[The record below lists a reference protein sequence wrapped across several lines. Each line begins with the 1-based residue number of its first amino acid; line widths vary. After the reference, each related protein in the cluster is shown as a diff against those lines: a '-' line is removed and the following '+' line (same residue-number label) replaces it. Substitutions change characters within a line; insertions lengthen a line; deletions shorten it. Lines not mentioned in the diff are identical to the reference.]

1 MSGDV
6 KIPVAGRSRG
16 FSLMELIAALLI
28 FSVVALLGYRTV
40 FDSISV
46 NLDEARLSV
55 LSALR
60 LAQSRALTSMSAVR
74 LSTASNSLD
83 VRVDLDGDGVFAEN
97 ERISDAGQS
106 FPLTVA
112 ADVTISDVTI
122 TFDATGRTAAS
133 QITLTRSGQSSVI
146 SVSSTGFAN

>member
-1 MSGDV
+1 
-6 KIPVAGRSRG
+6 
-16 FSLMELIAALLI
+16 MELMAALVI
-28 FSVVALLGYRTV
+28 MGVVALLGYRTV

-60 LAQSRALTSMSAVR
+60 LSQSRALTSMADVR
-74 LSTASNSLD
+74 LSTASNSVD

-97 ERISDAGQS
+97 ERISDAGQT
-106 FPLTVA
+106 FPLTVS

-122 TFDATGRTAAS
+122 TFDSTGRTTAS
-133 QITLTRSGQSSVI
+133 QITLTRDGQSSVI

>member
-106 FPLTVA
+106 FPLTVS

-122 TFDATGRTAAS
+122 TFDSTGRTAAS

>member
-1 MSGDV
+1 
-6 KIPVAGRSRG
+6 
-16 FSLMELIAALLI
+16 MELIAALVI
-28 FSVVALLGYRTV
+28 MSVVALLGYRTV

-106 FPLTVA
+106 FPLTVS

-122 TFDATGRTAAS
+122 TFDSTGRTAAS

>member
-1 MSGDV
+1 
-6 KIPVAGRSRG
+6 
-16 FSLMELIAALLI
+16 MELMAALLI
-28 FSVVALLGYRTV
+28 ISVVALLGYRTV

-60 LAQSRALTSMSAVR
+60 LAQSRALTSMADVR
-74 LSTASNSLD
+74 LSTASNNVD

-97 ERISDAGQS
+97 ERISDAGQT
-106 FPLTVA
+106 FPLTVS

-122 TFDATGRTAAS
+122 TFDSTGRTTAS
-133 QITLTRSGQSSVI
+133 QITLTRDGQSSVI

>member
-106 FPLTVA
+106 FPLTVS

-122 TFDATGRTAAS
+122 TFDSTGRTTAS
-133 QITLTRSGQSSVI
+133 QITLTRDGQSSVI

>member
-6 KIPVAGRSRG
+6 KIPVGGRSRG

-83 VRVDLDGDGVFAEN
+83 ARVDLDGDGVFAEN
-97 ERISDAGQS
+97 ERVSDAGQT
-106 FPLTVA
+106 FPLTVS

-122 TFDATGRTAAS
+122 TFDSTGRTAAS

>member
-60 LAQSRALTSMSAVR
+60 LAKSRALTSMSDVR

-83 VRVDLDGDGVFAEN
+83 ARVDLDGDGVFAEN
-97 ERISDAGQS
+97 ERVSDAGQT
-106 FPLTVA
+106 FPLTVS

-122 TFDATGRTAAS
+122 TFDSTGRTCGR
-133 QITLTRSGQSSVI
+133 QYV
-146 SVSSTGFAN
+146 

>member
-1 MSGDV
+1 
-6 KIPVAGRSRG
+6 
-16 FSLMELIAALLI
+16 MELMAALLI

-60 LAQSRALTSMSAVR
+60 LSQSRALTSMADVR
-74 LSTASNSLD
+74 LSTASNSVD

-97 ERISDAGQS
+97 ERISDAGQT
-106 FPLTVA
+106 FPLTVS

-122 TFDATGRTAAS
+122 TFDSTGRTTAS
-133 QITLTRSGQSSVI
+133 QITLTRDGQSSVI

>member
-1 MSGDV
+1 
-6 KIPVAGRSRG
+6 
-16 FSLMELIAALLI
+16 MELIAALVI
-28 FSVVALLGYRTV
+28 MSVVALLGYRTV

-60 LAQSRALTSMSAVR
+60 LAQSRALTSMSDVR

-122 TFDATGRTAAS
+122 TFDATGRTTAG

>member
-1 MSGDV
+1 MLRDA
-6 KIPVAGRSRG
+6 KIRTVGRSRG
-16 FSLMELIAALLI
+16 FSLMELMAALVI
-28 FSVVALLGYRTV
+28 MGVVALLGYRTV

-60 LAQSRALTSMSAVR
+60 LAQSRALTSMSDVR

-106 FPLTVA
+106 FPLTVS

-122 TFDATGRTAAS
+122 TFDSTGRTTAS

>member
-1 MSGDV
+1 
-6 KIPVAGRSRG
+6 
-16 FSLMELIAALLI
+16 MELIAALVI
-28 FSVVALLGYRTV
+28 MSAVALLGYRTV

-60 LAQSRALTSMSAVR
+60 LAQSRALTSMSDVR
-74 LSTASNSLD
+74 LSTASHSLD

-97 ERISDAGQS
+97 ERISDAAQS
-106 FPLTVA
+106 FPLTVS

-122 TFDATGRTAAS
+122 TFD
-133 QITLTRSGQSSVI
+133 
-146 SVSSTGFAN
+146 STGGITGGAPMMV

>member
-1 MSGDV
+1 
-6 KIPVAGRSRG
+6 
-16 FSLMELIAALLI
+16 MELMAALLI

-46 NLDEARLSV
+46 NLDDARLSV

-60 LAQSRALTSMSAVR
+60 LAQSRALASMADVR
-74 LSTASNSLD
+74 LSTASNSVD

-97 ERISDAGQS
+97 ERISDAGQT
-106 FPLTVA
+106 FPLTVS

-122 TFDATGRTAAS
+122 TFDSTGRTTAS
-133 QITLTRSGQSSVI
+133 QITLTRDGQSSVI

>member
-1 MSGDV
+1 
-6 KIPVAGRSRG
+6 
-16 FSLMELIAALLI
+16 MELMAALVI
-28 FSVVALLGYRTV
+28 MGVVALLGYRTV

-60 LAQSRALTSMSAVR
+60 LAQSRALTSMSDVR

-106 FPLTVA
+106 FPLTVS

-122 TFDATGRTAAS
+122 TFDSTGRTTAS

>member
-1 MSGDV
+1 
-6 KIPVAGRSRG
+6 
-16 FSLMELIAALLI
+16 MELMAALLI

-46 NLDEARLSV
+46 NLDDARLSV

-106 FPLTVA
+106 FPLTVS

-122 TFDATGRTAAS
+122 TFDSTGRTTAS

>member
-1 MSGDV
+1 
-6 KIPVAGRSRG
+6 
-16 FSLMELIAALLI
+16 MELMAALLI

-60 LAQSRALTSMSAVR
+60 LSQSRALTSMADVR
-74 LSTASNSLD
+74 LSTASNNVD
-83 VRVDLDGDGVFAEN
+83 VRVDLDGDSVFAEN
-97 ERISDAGQS
+97 ERISDAGQT
-106 FPLTVA
+106 FPLTVS

-122 TFDATGRTAAS
+122 TFDSTGRTTAS
-133 QITLTRSGQSSVI
+133 QITLTRDGQSSVI

>member
-1 MSGDV
+1 
-6 KIPVAGRSRG
+6 
-16 FSLMELIAALLI
+16 MELMAALLI

-60 LAQSRALTSMSAVR
+60 LSQSRALTSMADVR
-74 LSTASNSLD
+74 LSTASNSVD

-97 ERISDAGQS
+97 ERIGDAGQT
-106 FPLTVA
+106 FPLTVS

-122 TFDATGRTAAS
+122 TFDSTGRTTAS
-133 QITLTRSGQSSVI
+133 QITLTRDGQSSVI
-146 SVSSTGFAN
+146 SVSSTGFAD

>member
-6 KIPVAGRSRG
+6 KIPVGGRSRG

-83 VRVDLDGDGVFAEN
+83 ARVDLDGDGVFAEN
-97 ERISDAGQS
+97 ERVSDAGQT
-106 FPLTVA
+106 FPLTVS

-122 TFDATGRTAAS
+122 TFDSTGRTAAS
-133 QITLTRSGQSSVI
+133 QITLTRGGQSSVI

>member
-1 MSGDV
+1 
-6 KIPVAGRSRG
+6 
-16 FSLMELIAALLI
+16 MELIAALVI
-28 FSVVALLGYRTV
+28 MSVVALLGYRTV

-60 LAQSRALTSMSAVR
+60 LAQSRALTSMSDVR

-97 ERISDAGQS
+97 ERISDAAQS
-106 FPLTVA
+106 FPLTVS
-112 ADVTISDVTI
+112 ADVNISDVTI
-122 TFDATGRTAAS
+122 TFDSTGRTAAS